1 MLQADAVALVGID
14 VAIDQLKRESKPRR
28 MHLQTKP
35 SERIMRNVF
44 WF

>member
-1 MLQADAVALVGID
+1 MLQADAVALVSID

-28 MHLQTKP
+28 THLQTKP

-44 WF
+44 